1 MATITCREFLAYL
14 EPWMEGEGSHDAQ
27 AHLRSCPHCSN
38 VVRDLELIHTEAHSW
53 SVTEQEA
60 PERVWTA
67 LRAQLEQ
74 EGLIHE
80 TVPASEDRAPD
91 VARVAAPR
99 AGWFSSLFPRLPRP
113 VLAGAYLA
121 ALIAVAFALS
131 GPVNKRVNEAR
142 WLKGTQTSTSPLS
155 AQLDFAEQN
164 SNSYVTRANP
174 AVTASLHQN
183 LALVDKYIALCEKSV
198 NEEPQ
203 NEVARDYLYEAY
215 QQKADLLTQMT
226 ERGENVQ

>member
-1 MATITCREFLAYL
+1 MATITCREFLIYL
-14 EPWMEGEGSHDAQ
+14 EPWMEGERSQDAQ
-27 AHLRSCPHCSN
+27 AHVRTCPNCSS
-38 VVRDLELIHTEAHSW
+38 VIKDLEMIHAEARSW
-53 SVTEQEA
+53 STSEQDA

-74 EGLIHE
+74 EGLIRE
-80 TVPASEDRAPD
+80 AIPVSVDRAH
-91 VARVAAPR
+91 AAAPR
-99 AGWFSSLFPRLPRP
+99 AGWFAAGLFPRLPRP

-121 ALIAVAFALS
+121 ALVAVAFALS

-142 WLKGTQTSTSPLS
+142 WLKGTRTSTSPLS
-155 AQLDFAEQN
+155 AQLNFAEQN
-164 SNSYVTRANP
+164 SNSYVSRSNP
-174 AVTASLHQN
+174 VVSASLHQN
-183 LALVDKYIALCEKSV
+183 LAIVDNYIALCEKSV

-215 QQKADLLTQMT
+215 QQKANLLTQMT

>member
-1 MATITCREFLAYL
+1 MTTITCREFLAYL
-14 EPWMEGEGSHDAQ
+14 EPWMEGERSQDAL
-27 AHLRSCPHCSN
+27 AHLRSCRNCSS
-38 VVRDLELIHTEAHSW
+38 VVSDLDLIHTEAHSW
-53 SVTEQEA
+53 SSAEQDA
-60 PERVWTA
+60 PERVWTS

-80 TVPASEDRAPD
+80 TIPASEDRAQD
-91 VARVAAPR
+91 VANVAAPH
-99 AGWFSSLFPRLPRP
+99 AGWFARLFARLPRP

-121 ALIAVAFALS
+121 ALVAVAFALS

-164 SNSYVTRANP
+164 SNSYVTRSNP
-174 AVTASLHQN
+174 VVAASLHQN
-183 LALVDKYIALCEKSV
+183 LAIVDNYIALCEKSV
-198 NEEPQ
+198 SEDPQ

>member
-1 MATITCREFLAYL
+1 LNSA
-14 EPWMEGEGSHDAQ
+14 GQD
-27 AHLRSCPHCSN
+27 
-38 VVRDLELIHTEAHSW
+38 
-53 SVTEQEA
+53 A
-60 PERVWTA
+60 PERVWTS

-74 EGLIHE
+74 EGLIRE
-80 TVPASEDRAPD
+80 TVPEHE
-91 VARVAAPR
+91 VAAKVQAPR
-99 AGWFSSLFPRLPRP
+99 TGWFGNLFPMLPRP

-121 ALIAVAFALS
+121 ALVAVAFALS
-131 GPVNKRVNEAR
+131 GPVNRRVNEAR

-155 AQLDFAEQN
+155 AQLNFAEQN
-164 SNSYVTRANP
+164 SNTYVARSNP
-174 AVTASLHQN
+174 DVTASLHQN

>member
-1 MATITCREFLAYL
+1 MATITCREFLNYL
-14 EPWMEGEGSHDAQ
+14 EPWMEGERPPDAQ
-27 AHLRSCPHCSN
+27 AHVRTCSHCSG
-38 VVRDLELIHTEAHSW
+38 VIKDLEMIHSEARSW
-53 SVTEQEA
+53 NVEEQDA
-60 PERVWTA
+60 PERVWTS

-74 EGLIHE
+74 EGLIRG
-80 TVPASEDRAPD
+80 TIPPRGA
-91 VARVAAPR
+91 VAQAAAPR
-99 AGWFSSLFPRLPRP
+99 SGWLAGLFPRLPRP

-121 ALIAVAFALS
+121 ALVAVAFALS

-155 AQLDFAEQN
+155 AQLNFAEQN
-164 SNSYVTRANP
+164 SNSYVSRSNP
-174 AVTASLHQN
+174 VVAASLHQN
-183 LALVDKYIALCEKSV
+183 LAIVDNYIALCEKSV
-198 NEEPQ
+198 SEEPQ

>member
-14 EPWMEGEGSHDAQ
+14 EPWMEGDRSQDAQ
-27 AHLRSCPHCSN
+27 AHLRTCRHCSS
-38 VVRDLELIHTEAHSW
+38 VVNDLELIHTEARSW
-53 SVTEQEA
+53 TATEQEA
-60 PERVWTA
+60 PERVWTS

-74 EGLIHE
+74 EGLIRE
-80 TVPASEDRAPD
+80 TIPASGDTAKAQ
-91 VARVAAPR
+91 ARR
-99 AGWFSSLFPRLPRP
+99 TGWFAGLFPRLPRP

-121 ALIAVAFALS
+121 ALVAVAFALS

-142 WLKGTQTSTSPLS
+142 WLKGTQISTSPLS
-155 AQLDFAEQN
+155 AQLNFDDQN

-198 NEEPQ
+198 SEEPQ

>member
-1 MATITCREFLAYL
+1 MATITCREFLNYV
-14 EPWMEGEGSHDAQ
+14 EPWMEGERPPEAQ
-27 AHLRSCPHCSN
+27 AHVRTCPHCSG
-38 VVRDLELIHTEAHSW
+38 VIKDLEMIHTEARSW
-53 SVTEQEA
+53 NASEQDA

-74 EGLIHE
+74 EGLIRG
-80 TVPASEDRAPD
+80 TVPASKDRAHN
-91 VARVAAPR
+91 AAPR
-99 AGWFSSLFPRLPRP
+99 AGWFAGLFPRLPRS

-121 ALIAVAFALS
+121 ALVAVAFALS

-155 AQLDFAEQN
+155 AQLNFAEQN
-164 SNSYVTRANP
+164 SNSYVTRSNP
-174 AVTASLHQN
+174 VVAASLHQN
-183 LALVDKYIALCEKSV
+183 LAIVDNYIALCEKSV
-198 NEEPQ
+198 SEDPQ

-215 QQKADLLTQMT
+215 QQKADLLTQLT

>member
-1 MATITCREFLAYL
+1 MATITCREFLAHL
-14 EPWMEGEGSHDAQ
+14 EPWMEGERSRVAEE
-27 AHLRSCPHCSN
+27 HLRSCRHCSST
-38 VVRDLELIHTEAHSW
+38 VSDLELIHTEARSW
-53 SVTEQEA
+53 SATAQE
-60 PERVWTA
+60 PSERVWTA

-74 EGLIHE
+74 EGLIRE
-80 TVPASEDRAPD
+80 TIPAREDAEK
-91 VARVAAPR
+91 AHAPR
-99 AGWFSSLFPRLPRP
+99 AGWFSRLFPRLPRP

-121 ALIAVAFALS
+121 ALVAVAFALS

-155 AQLDFAEQN
+155 AQLNFAEQN

-198 NEEPQ
+198 SEEPQ

>member
-1 MATITCREFLAYL
+1 MATITCREFLAHL
-14 EPWMEGEGSHDAQ
+14 EPWMEGERSPDAQ
-27 AHLRSCPHCSN
+27 AHLRSCPRCSSA
-38 VVRDLELIHTEAHSW
+38 VSDLELIRTEARSW
-53 SVTEQEA
+53 SAAEQDA
-60 PERVWTA
+60 PERVWTS

-74 EGLIHE
+74 EGLIRE
-80 TVPASEDRAPD
+80 TIPAREDAAKAP
-91 VARVAAPR
+91 APR

-121 ALIAVAFALS
+121 ALVAVAFALS

-142 WLKGTQTSTSPLS
+142 WLKGTQISTSPLS

-164 SNSYVTRANP
+164 SNSYVARSNP
-174 AVTASLHQN
+174 DVTASLHQN

-198 NEEPQ
+198 DEEPQ

>member
-14 EPWMEGEGSHDAQ
+14 EPWMEGERPQDAQ
-27 AHLRSCPHCSN
+27 AHLRTCRNCSS
-38 VVRDLELIHTEAHSW
+38 VVSDLELIHTEARSW
-53 SVTEQEA
+53 SAAEQDA
-60 PERVWTA
+60 PERVWA
-67 LRAQLEQ
+67 SLRAQLEH
-74 EGLIHE
+74 EGLIRETIPAHE
-80 TVPASEDRAPD
+80 DAAKAE
-91 VARVAAPR
+91 APR

-121 ALIAVAFALS
+121 ALVAVAFALS
-131 GPVNKRVNEAR
+131 GPVNRRVNEAR

-164 SNSYVTRANP
+164 SNSYVARSNNP
-174 AVTASLHQN
+174 DVTASLHQN

>member
-14 EPWMEGEGSHDAQ
+14 EPWMEGERPQDAQ
-27 AHLRSCPHCSN
+27 AHLRTCRHCSS
-38 VVRDLELIHTEAHSW
+38 VVSDLELIHSEARNSR
-53 SVTEQEA
+53 TEQDA
-60 PERVWTA
+60 PERVWTS

-74 EGLIHE
+74 EGLIRE
-80 TVPASEDRAPD
+80 TVPAHGDGPQE
-91 VARVAAPR
+91 VAHVAAPR
-99 AGWFSSLFPRLPRP
+99 SGWFGSLFPGLPRT

-121 ALIAVAFALS
+121 ALIAAAFALS

-142 WLKGTQTSTSPLS
+142 WLKGTQISTSPLS

>member
-1 MATITCREFLAYL
+1 MATITCREFLSYL
-14 EPWMEGEGSHDAQ
+14 EPWMEGERPPDAQ
-27 AHLRSCPHCSN
+27 AHVRTCSHCSG
-38 VVRDLELIHTEAHSW
+38 VIKDLEMIHSEARSW
-53 SVTEQEA
+53 NALEQDA
-60 PERVWTA
+60 PERVWTS

-74 EGLIHE
+74 EGLIRE
-80 TVPASEDRAPD
+80 TIPASDGRAQ
-91 VARVAAPR
+91 VAAPR
-99 AGWFSSLFPRLPRP
+99 AGWFAGLFPRLPRP

-121 ALIAVAFALS
+121 ALVAVAFALS

-155 AQLDFAEQN
+155 AQLNFAEQD
-164 SNSYVTRANP
+164 SNSYVSRSNP
-174 AVTASLHQN
+174 AVAASLHQN
-183 LALVDKYIALCEKSV
+183 LAIVDNYIALCEKSV
-198 NEEPQ
+198 SEEPQ

>member
-1 MATITCREFLAYL
+1 MATITCGEFLAYL
-14 EPWMEGEGSHDAQ
+14 EPWMEGERPQDAQ
-27 AHLRSCPHCSN
+27 AHLRTCRHCSS
-38 VVRDLELIHTEAHSW
+38 VVSDLELIHSEARNSR
-53 SVTEQEA
+53 TEQDA
-60 PERVWTA
+60 PERVWTS

-74 EGLIHE
+74 EGLIRE
-80 TVPASEDRAPD
+80 TVPADGDGPQE
-91 VARVAAPR
+91 VAHVAAPR
-99 AGWFSSLFPRLPRP
+99 SGWFGSLFPGLPRP

-121 ALIAVAFALS
+121 ALIAAAFALS

-142 WLKGTQTSTSPLS
+142 WLKGTQISTSPLS